1 MVSQVTVGSFV
12 SVYWPLDD
20 TYYQAKVVG
29 ASTAATSTS
38 SSSEDSIFTVA
49 YTDGSVETLN
59 LRQEKFRLLGDGTEF
74 VKEQQERASSPDA
87 EHAATRKVA
96 ACSATATVD
105 AKHNQPIQQIGSRYD
120 ANVPKFSASS
130 SELSDDVYVLILS
143 CLTSLKDISAL
154 SRTCRRT
161 YSLWRNGMHRD
172 RLLHSLFRSQF
183 GSNANAC
190 TFGGVLGPV
199 NNNWQGI
206 WRTMVDLKQALVL
219 QESPSFA
226 NLGFNKRTK
235 EQMCQLL
242 RTFTGAGDGNESDG
256 NETEE
261 EKKLPASTSARTV
274 VGIKRKRS
282 LADRLRRTVGILSDE
297 EEAEAIFYDNPSFAP
312 ESEQR
317 YCFGY
322 FGMVSLNISMPDQ
335 AVASGVANESSG
347 PPVAVWGDFP
357 GCRIFHSATDVLYDL
372 DTSPTSSRRGK
383 IGEEPV
389 HRFESIADRDGEG
402 LVLSALVCP
411 FADELQ
417 TIDVEG
423 NALRPV
429 LFLGMSSG
437 MVISIG
443 IGAGTDGNRA
453 TYGVLGSEEAHE
465 SEVTSL
471 VVVKNPVKTGSVD
484 SPKSFMLASG
494 SVDKNIKVYPLV
506 FSAES
511 NYSLGQNCT
520 VCLSESLMFCLAG
533 TTVQQMLTLIAAGDE
548 KGFISFYASEI
559 DVTKDPGFSFYSA
572 GKSKFSQREQIKPTR
587 MKFLD
592 HDVLLAGSTHGDVKI
607 MQLRVREDLNRSQV
621 SVVTLHRMSS
631 AHVGTIEQ
639 MERFGDVLITSG
651 GFDGQ
656 MKGWNFRTGRLLG
669 NVVCHPGRHSA
680 PETASVQPN
689 RPIFSSVVGSVL
701 CDDITDGK
709 SLLCLCR
716 DGTLFRWKFTQNLQK
731 YEASRTDTSN
741 GVDSN
746 DWLES
751 LLRPAAKS
759 AKAAGIKR
767 QRKIFTLAD
776 LKHVMTKTGRVSQA
790 LQQRMRL
797 AIFKSAVAVAL
808 QPDHK
813 DTPFLGA
820 DGKVYESTKKAFS
833 KYSGLQACA
842 SCRSR
847 SQGVRRLGYV
857 CVAKTWY
864 QLYNC
869 TDSPPLMLTRLFFV
883 FI

>member
-1 MVSQVTVGSFV
+1 MVSQVTVGSFI

-20 TYYQAKVVG
+20 TYYQARVVG
-29 ASTAATSTS
+29 ASTASTAAAASMS
-38 SSSEDSIFTVA
+38 SSSEDGIFTVA
-49 YTDGSVETLN
+49 YTDGSIETLN
-59 LRQEKFRLLGDGTEF
+59 LRQEKFRLLRDDTEF
-74 VKEQQERASSPDA
+74 VKEQQERASSPDR
-87 EHAATRKVA
+87 TRKVA
-96 ACSATATVD
+96 AAASFASATIN
-105 AKHNQPIQQIGSRYD
+105 AKHNQPIRQIGSRYD

-130 SELSDDVYVLILS
+130 SELSDDVYLLILS
-143 CLTSLKDISAL
+143 CLTSLRDISAF

-161 YSLWRNGMHRD
+161 YSLWRRNGMHRD

-206 WRTMVDLKQALVL
+206 WRTMVDLKQALTL

-226 NLGFNKRTK
+226 NLGFNKKTK
-235 EQMCQLL
+235 QHMCQLL

-256 NETEE
+256 NEIEE
-261 EKKLPASTSARTV
+261 DKKLPASTSARAAT
-274 VGIKRKRS
+274 GIKRKRS
-282 LADRLRRTVGILSDE
+282 LADRLRRTLGVLSDG

-312 ESEQR
+312 ESEAR
-317 YCFGY
+317 HCFGY
-322 FGMVSLNISMPDQ
+322 FGMASLNISSR
-335 AVASGVANESSG
+335 AVASTMATESSG

-383 IGEEPV
+383 RGDEPV

-402 LVLSALVCP
+402 LVLSALACP

-443 IGAGTDGNRA
+443 MGQGSDGNRA
-453 TYGVLGSEEAHE
+453 TYGVISSEEAHE

-471 VVVKNPVKTGSVD
+471 AVVKNPVKNGSID
-484 SPKSFMLASG
+484 SSKSFMLASG
-494 SVDKNIKVYPLV
+494 SVDKDIKVYPAAFLT
-506 FSAES
+506 ES
-511 NYSLGQNCT
+511 TYSLGQNFTICS
-520 VCLSESLMFCLAG
+520 SESLMFCLAA
-533 TTVQQMLTLIAAGDE
+533 TTVQQGLHENSALIGAGDE

-559 DVTKDPGFSFYSA
+559 DETKDHGFSFYSA

-592 HDVLLAGSTHGDVKI
+592 RDILLTGSTHGDVKI
-607 MQLRVREDLNRSQV
+607 MQLRVREDLNRLQV

-656 MKGWNFRTGRLLG
+656 LKGWNFRTGRLLG
-669 NVVCHPGRHSA
+669 NIICHPGRHSA
-680 PETASVQPN
+680 PETASVQPT

-701 CDDITDGK
+701 FDDITDGK

-716 DGTLFRWKFTQNLQK
+716 DGTLFSWKFTQNLQK

-741 GVDSN
+741 GADSN
-746 DWLES
+746 DWLAS
-751 LLRPAAKS
+751 LLRPAVKS
-759 AKAAGIKR
+759 AKVAGIRK
-767 QRKIFTLAD
+767 QRKIHTLAD
-776 LKHVMTKTGRVSQA
+776 LKHVMTKTGRASQV

-797 AIFKSAVAVAL
+797 AIFKSAVTVAL
-808 QPDHK
+808 HPDHK

-820 DGKVYESTKKAFS
+820 DGKFYESTKKAFS

-847 SQGVRRLGYV
+847 SQGVRR
-857 CVAKTWY
+857 
-864 QLYNC
+864 
-869 TDSPPLMLTRLFFV
+869 
-883 FI
+883 

>member
-1 MVSQVTVGSFV
+1 M
-12 SVYWPLDD
+12 
-20 TYYQAKVVG
+20 
-29 ASTAATSTS
+29 
-38 SSSEDSIFTVA
+38 A

-59 LRQEKFRLLGDGTEF
+59 LRQEKFRLLRDDAEF
-74 VKEQQERASSPDA
+74 VKEQQQRASSPDR
-87 EHAATRKVA
+87 TRNVA
-96 ACSATATVD
+96 AAASSTSATIDAVKPNQAT
-105 AKHNQPIQQIGSRYD
+105 QQIGSRYD

-143 CLTSLKDISAL
+143 CLTSLRDISAL

-161 YSLWRNGMHRD
+161 CSLWRNGMHRD

-190 TFGGVLGPV
+190 TFGGVLGPG

-206 WRTMVDLKQALVL
+206 WRTMVDLKQALML

-242 RTFTGAGDGNESDG
+242 RTFTGAEDGNESDG
-256 NETEE
+256 NEIEDD
-261 EKKLPASTSARTV
+261 KKLPASTSARTAT
-274 VGIKRKRS
+274 GIKRKRS
-282 LADRLRRTVGILSDE
+282 LADRLMRTVGILSNA

-322 FGMVSLNISMPDQ
+322 FGMTSLNISIPDQ
-335 AVASGVANESSG
+335 AVASAVANESSG

-357 GCRIFHSATDVLYDL
+357 GCRIFQSATDVLYDL

-383 IGEEPV
+383 KGEEPV

-443 IGAGTDGNRA
+443 IGEGTDGNRA
-453 TYGVLGSEEAHE
+453 TYGVISSEEAHE

-471 VVVKNPVKTGSVD
+471 AVVKKPLKNGSID
-484 SPKSFMLASG
+484 SSKSFMLASG
-494 SVDKNIKVYPLV
+494 SVDKKIKVYPSAFL
-506 FSAES
+506 AES
-511 NYSLGQNCT
+511 TYSLGQNFTICS
-520 VCLSESLMFCLAG
+520 SESLMFCLAA
-533 TTVQQMLTLIAAGDE
+533 TTVQQGLHVNGALIGAGDE

-559 DVTKDPGFSFYSA
+559 DESKDHGFSFYSA

-592 HDVLLAGSTHGDVKI
+592 RDILLTGSTHGDVKI

-701 CDDITDGK
+701 FDDTTDGK

-716 DGTLFRWKFTQNLQK
+716 DGTLFSWKFTQNLQK
-731 YEASRTDTSN
+731 YEASRADTLN
-741 GVDSN
+741 GANSN
-746 DWLES
+746 DWLAS

-759 AKAAGIKR
+759 KAAGIKR
-767 QRKIFTLAD
+767 QRKIHTLAD
-776 LKHVMTKTGRVSQA
+776 LKHVMTKTGRASQA

-797 AIFKSAVAVAL
+797 AIFKSAVTVAL

-813 DTPFLGA
+813 DTPFLGT

-847 SQGVRRLGYV
+847 SQGVRR
-857 CVAKTWY
+857 
-864 QLYNC
+864 
-869 TDSPPLMLTRLFFV
+869 
-883 FI
+883 

>member
-1 MVSQVTVGSFV
+1 MDPTQRTRGRTLVSQVTVGSFV

-20 TYYQAKVVG
+20 TYYQARVVG
-29 ASTAATSTS
+29 VSTAPSSSST

-59 LRQEKFRLLGDGTEF
+59 LRQEKFRVLKDDTEF
-74 VKEQQERASSPDA
+74 VKEQQKRASSPDR
-87 EHAATRKVA
+87 TLKVA
-96 ACSATATVD
+96 ASSACTSATID
-105 AKHNQPIQQIGSRYD
+105 AKRNQQVGSRYD

-130 SELSDDVYVLILS
+130 SELSDDVYLLILS
-143 CLTSLKDISAL
+143 CLTSLKDISSL

-161 YSLWRNGMHRD
+161 YSLWRNGMHRE
-172 RLLHSLFRSQF
+172 RLLRSMFRRQF
-183 GSNANAC
+183 GSNTNAC
-190 TFGGVLGPV
+190 TFGGVLGPA
-199 NNNWQGI
+199 NNNWQYI
-206 WRTMVDLKQALVL
+206 WRTMVDMKQALML
-219 QESPSFA
+219 QETPSFA
-226 NLGFNKRTK
+226 NLGFNRRTK

-242 RTFTGAGDGNESDG
+242 RTFTSTSSGDSNESDG
-256 NETEE
+256 DEIEGG
-261 EKKLPASTSARTV
+261 KKLPASTSGRTAT
-274 VGIKRKRS
+274 GIKRKRS
-282 LADRLRRTVGILSDE
+282 LTDRLRRTVGILSDR

-322 FGMVSLNISMPDQ
+322 FGMASLNISMPAQ
-335 AVASGVANESSG
+335 AVARAVADDSSG

-383 IGEEPV
+383 RGEEPLQ
-389 HRFESIADRDGEG
+389 RFESIVDRDGEG

-411 FADELQ
+411 FANELQ

-423 NALRPV
+423 NELRPV

-443 IGAGTDGNRA
+443 IGEGTDGNRA
-453 TYGVLGSEEAHE
+453 TFGVISSVEAHE

-471 VVVKNPVKTGSVD
+471 AVVKNPVKTGSID

-494 SVDKNIKVYPLV
+494 SVDKNIKVYPSAFL
-506 FSAES
+506 AES
-511 NYSLGQNCT
+511 AYSLRQNST
-520 VCLSESLMFCLAG
+520 VCLSESLMFCLAA
-533 TTVQQMLTLIAAGDE
+533 TTVQQMVLSTLIGAGDE

-559 DVTKDPGFSFYSA
+559 DETNDHGFSFYSA

-592 HDVLLAGSTHGDVKI
+592 RDILLTGSTHGDVKI
-607 MQLRVREDLNRSQV
+607 MRLRVREELNRSQV

-639 MERFGDVLITSG
+639 IERFGDVLITSG

-656 MKGWNFRTGRLLG
+656 IKGWNFRTGRLLG
-669 NVVCHPGRHSA
+669 SVACHPGSHSA
-680 PETASVQPN
+680 PETASMQPN

-701 CDDITDGK
+701 FDDKNDGN

-716 DGTLFRWKFTQNLQK
+716 DGTLLSWKFTQNLQK
-731 YEASRTDTSN
+731 YEASRTDTSS
-741 GVDSN
+741 GAGSD
-746 DWLES
+746 DWLAS

-759 AKAAGIKR
+759 AKAAGIKKR
-767 QRKIFTLAD
+767 QRKIYTLAD
-776 LKHVMTKTGRVSQA
+776 LKHVMTKTGRASVA

-797 AIFKSAVAVAL
+797 EIFKSAVAVAL
-808 QPDHK
+808 QSDHK

-847 SQGVRRLGYV
+847 AQGV
-857 CVAKTWY
+857 C
-864 QLYNC
+864 C
-869 TDSPPLMLTRLFFV
+869 
-883 FI
+883 

>member
-1 MVSQVTVGSFV
+1 MDPTLRTRGRTLVSQVTVGSFV

-20 TYYQAKVVG
+20 TYYQARVVG
-29 ASTAATSTS
+29 VSTAPSSSST

-59 LRQEKFRLLGDGTEF
+59 LRQEKFRVLKDDTEF
-74 VKEQQERASSPDA
+74 VKEQQKRASSPDR
-87 EHAATRKVA
+87 TPKVA
-96 ACSATATVD
+96 ASSACTSATID
-105 AKHNQPIQQIGSRYD
+105 AKRNQQVGSRYD

-130 SELSDDVYVLILS
+130 SELSDDVYLLILS
-143 CLTSLKDISAL
+143 CLTSLRDISAF

-161 YSLWRNGMHRD
+161 YSLWRRNGMHRD

-190 TFGGVLGPV
+190 TFGGVLGPG

-206 WRTMVDLKQALVL
+206 WRTMVDLKQALML

-242 RTFTGAGDGNESDG
+242 RTFTGAEDGNESDG
-256 NETEE
+256 NEIEDD
-261 EKKLPASTSARTV
+261 KKLPASTSARTAT
-274 VGIKRKRS
+274 GIKRKRS
-282 LADRLRRTVGILSDE
+282 LADRLMRTVGILSNA

-322 FGMVSLNISMPDQ
+322 FGMTSLNISIPDQ
-335 AVASGVANESSG
+335 AVASAVANESSG

-357 GCRIFHSATDVLYDL
+357 GCRIFQSATDVLYDL

-383 IGEEPV
+383 KGEEPV

-443 IGAGTDGNRA
+443 IGEGTDGNRA
-453 TYGVLGSEEAHE
+453 TYGVISSEEAHE

-471 VVVKNPVKTGSVD
+471 AVIKNPLKNGSID
-484 SPKSFMLASG
+484 SSKSFMLASG
-494 SVDKNIKVYPLV
+494 SVDKKIKVYPSAFL
-506 FSAES
+506 AES
-511 NYSLGQNCT
+511 TYSLGQNFTICS
-520 VCLSESLMFCLAG
+520 SESLMFCLAA
-533 TTVQQMLTLIAAGDE
+533 TTVQQGLHVNGALIGAGDE

-559 DVTKDPGFSFYSA
+559 DETNDHGFSFYSA

-592 HDVLLAGSTHGDVKI
+592 RDILLTGSTHGDVKI
-607 MQLRVREDLNRSQV
+607 MRLRVREELNRSQV

-639 MERFGDVLITSG
+639 IERFGDVLITSG

-656 MKGWNFRTGRLLG
+656 IKGWNFRTGRLLG
-669 NVVCHPGRHSA
+669 SVACHPGSHSA
-680 PETASVQPN
+680 PETASMQPN

-701 CDDITDGK
+701 FDDKNDGN

-716 DGTLFRWKFTQNLQK
+716 DGTLLSWKFTQNLQK
-731 YEASRTDTSN
+731 YEASRTDTSS
-741 GVDSN
+741 GAGSD
-746 DWLES
+746 DWLAS

-759 AKAAGIKR
+759 AKAAGIKKR
-767 QRKIFTLAD
+767 QRKIYTLAD
-776 LKHVMTKTGRVSQA
+776 LKHVMTKTGRASVA

-797 AIFKSAVAVAL
+797 EIFKSAVAVAL
-808 QPDHK
+808 QSDHK

-847 SQGVRRLGYV
+847 AQGV
-857 CVAKTWY
+857 C
-864 QLYNC
+864 C
-869 TDSPPLMLTRLFFV
+869 
-883 FI
+883 

>member
-20 TYYQAKVVG
+20 TYYQARVVG
-29 ASTAATSTS
+29 ASTATPSTS

-59 LRQEKFRLLGDGTEF
+59 LRQEKFRLLRDDTEF
-74 VKEQQERASSPDA
+74 VREQQERVSSPDR
-87 EHAATRKVA
+87 TRKVA
-96 ACSATATVD
+96 AASSTSATID
-105 AKHNQPIQQIGSRYD
+105 AKHNQPTQQIGSRYD

-143 CLTSLKDISAL
+143 CLTSLKDLSAL

-161 YSLWRNGMHRD
+161 YSIWRNGMHRD

-190 TFGGVLGPV
+190 TFGGVLAPV

-206 WRTMVDLKQALVL
+206 WRTMVDLKQALML

-226 NLGFNKRTK
+226 NLGFNKRAK

-256 NETEE
+256 NEIEE
-261 EKKLPASTSARTV
+261 DKKLPASTSARTAI
-274 VGIKRKRS
+274 GIKRKRS
-282 LADRLRRTVGILSDE
+282 LADRLKRTVGILLDV

-312 ESEQR
+312 ESEAR

-322 FGMVSLNISMPDQ
+322 FGMTSLNISMPSR
-335 AVASGVANESSG
+335 AVASTMANESSG
-347 PPVAVWGDFP
+347 PPVVVWGDFP

-383 IGEEPV
+383 RGDEPLQ
-389 HRFESIADRDGEG
+389 RFESIADRDGEG
-402 LVLSALVCP
+402 LVLSAFVCP

-437 MVISIG
+437 MVIG
-443 IGAGTDGNRA
+443 IGEGSDGNRA
-453 TYGVLGSEEAHE
+453 TYGVISSEEAHE

-471 VVVKNPVKTGSVD
+471 VVVKNPVKIASVD
-484 SPKSFMLASG
+484 SPESFMLASG
-494 SVDKNIKVYPLV
+494 SVDKKIKVYP
-506 FSAES
+506 SAFLTES
-511 NYSLGQNCT
+511 TYSLGQNITICS
-520 VCLSESLMFCLAG
+520 SESLMFCLAA
-533 TTVQQMLTLIAAGDE
+533 TTVQQGLQVNSALISAGDE
-548 KGFISFYASEI
+548 EAFISFYASEL
-559 DVTKDPGFSFYSA
+559 DETKDHGISFYSA
-572 GKSKFSQREQIKPTR
+572 GKSKFSQRDQIKPTR

-592 HDVLLAGSTHGDVKI
+592 RDILLTGSTLGDVKI
-607 MQLRVREDLNRSQV
+607 MQLRVRQDLNRSQV

-669 NVVCHPGRHSA
+669 NVLCHPGRHSA

-701 CDDITDGK
+701 FDDITDGK

-716 DGTLFRWKFTQNLQK
+716 DGTLFSWKFTQNLQK
-731 YEASRTDTSN
+731 YEASRTGTSN
-741 GVDSN
+741 DADSN
-746 DWLES
+746 DWLAS
-751 LLRPAAKS
+751 LLRPVAKS
-759 AKAAGIKR
+759 AKTAGIKR
-767 QRKIFTLAD
+767 QRKIHTLAD
-776 LKHVMTKTGRVSQA
+776 LKHVMTKTGRASQA

-797 AIFKSAVAVAL
+797 AIFKSAVTVAL
-808 QPDHK
+808 QTDHK

-847 SQGVRRLGYV
+847 SQGVRRWGY
-857 CVAKTWY
+857 T
-864 QLYNC
+864 
-869 TDSPPLMLTRLFFV
+869 LFAW
-883 FI
+883 